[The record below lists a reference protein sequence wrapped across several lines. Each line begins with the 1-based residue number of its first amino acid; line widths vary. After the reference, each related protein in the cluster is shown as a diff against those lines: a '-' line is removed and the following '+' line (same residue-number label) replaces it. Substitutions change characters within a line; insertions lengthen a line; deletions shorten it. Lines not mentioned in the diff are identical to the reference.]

1 MQYKN
6 ILAMIFN
13 EIKCH
18 VNTSLGLVGGCIPCI
33 PPVSAPES
41 RMNSLCAAGMFS
53 QRYALQY
60 DKHVDPGF
68 YVVVPLVSTIQQ
80 YLQ

>member
-13 EIKCH
+13 EIKYH

-33 PPVSAPES
+33 PPVSAPAFTFKWK
-41 RMNSLCAAGMFS
+41 LK
-53 QRYALQY
+53 
-60 DKHVDPGF
+60 KHLLHEKIPN
-68 YVVVPLVSTIQQ
+68 YEL
-80 YLQ
+80 